1 VNFFVIRVRFHGR
14 PRANA
19 GLEEVEVTRPV
30 RTFRDLLDAL
40 DHMLGEGFSRHLFD
54 PGTRTFNSN
63 VILLVNG
70 HSIKMLEGLETP
82 LLDKD
87 TVTID
92 SVDILEIVGGG

>member
-1 VNFFVIRVRFHGR
+1 VIRVRLHGR
-14 PRANA
+14 PRTIA
-19 GLEEVEVTRPV
+19 GLEEVEVNKPV
-30 RTFRDLLDAL
+30 RTFRDLLEEL
-40 DHMLGEGFSRHLFD
+40 TLMLGEGFGRYLFD
-54 PGTRTFNSN
+54 PGTSIVGLSMIF
-63 VILLVNG
+63 LVNG

>member
-1 VNFFVIRVRFHGR
+1 LVIRVRLHGK
-14 PRANA
+14 PRMIA
-19 GLEEVEVTRPV
+19 GLEEVEVSKPV
-30 RTFRDLLDAL
+30 RTVRDLLEELAL
-40 DHMLGEGFSRHLFD
+40 MLGKDFGSYLLD
-54 PGTRTFNSN
+54 PSVRAVGSS

-70 HSIKMLEGLETP
+70 HSIKMLEGLETT